1 MKYKLVVCKK
11 KGGSKLNTLEKDV
24 NELLKQGYKPKGG
37 VSVSKSNGL
46 EIWTQALIKLK
57 KNEH

>member
-11 KGGSKLNTLEKDV
+11 KGGSKLNTLENDV
-24 NELLKQGYKPKGG
+24 NELLKQGYKLQGG

-46 EIWTQALIKLK
+46 EIWTQAMVKWI
-57 KNEH
+57 NI

>member
-24 NELLKQGYKPKGG
+24 NELLKQGYKLQGG

-46 EIWTQALIKLK
+46 EIWTQAMVK
-57 KNEH
+57 